1 MLRRTS
7 RPRSQAGVSLLEVL
21 ICIMLVSVV
30 ILALAGGLLTM
41 LRVTKMTNERQQIQM
56 ALGRFTENLVVSPYI
71 PCAPAPAKVPSVAN
85 YNQMPG
91 RWTPDRA
98 GMTAKVIGVEY
109 WDDAQKKFVA
119 ACPVGLDQGTQR
131 LKVQVDWRGRSG
143 TAQIVKAYRA

>member
-1 MLRRTS
+1 M
-7 RPRSQAGVSLLEVL
+7 GLLEVL

-30 ILALAGGLLTM
+30 ILALAGGLLTL
-41 LRVTKMTNERQQIQM
+41 LRVTKMTTERQQIQM

-71 PCAPAPAKVPSVAN
+71 PCAPAPAAGPSVAS

-91 RWTPDRA
+91 RWTPDKA
-98 GMTAKVIGVEY
+98 GMTAEVIGVEF
-109 WDDAQKKFVA
+109 WDDAQRKFVSS
-119 ACPVGLDQGTQR
+119 CPAGLDQGTQR